1 MEHGIGI
8 RKISGNTEK
17 RIRIYIKNNRKVG
30 VNMTYRFDA
39 MLFTEGMRTF
49 IEIPFNVH
57 EETGLKGNIPCRVS
71 ICERSFE
78 CKLIPK
84 GSGKYFIPISK
95 SVLSTLTLEKQYEI
109 KMEPIEGLSRINH
122 NSPYSRENP
131 IRKIDSIEI
140 IPGQDGFCGHRCIAM
155 LAGVSLSD
163 AIALM
168 GKGQASWSK
177 ILEAMDYYGIGYA
190 SKAVYTKGDLY
201 QLPPCCIVNND
212 NRFILWYKDSFCGV
226 SDVDSKKTISYIEVF
241 VE

>member
-1 MEHGIGI
+1 MKGDII
-8 RKISGNTEK
+8 M
-17 RIRIYIKNNRKVG
+17 V
-30 VNMTYRFDA
+30 YRFTA
-39 MLFTEGMRTF
+39 IIHTEGKRAF
-49 IEIPFNVH
+49 VEIPFNVH

-71 ICERSFE
+71 IWERSFE

-95 SVLSTLTLEKQYEI
+95 SVLSALTLEKQYEI
-109 KMEPIEGLSRINH
+109 RMELIESLSRINH
-122 NSPYSRENP
+122 NSPYSKENP

-163 AIALM
+163 VITLM

-177 ILEAMDYYGIGYA
+177 ILEAMDYYGIGHA
-190 SKAVYTKGDLY
+190 SKAVYTKGDFY

-226 SDVDSKKTISYIEVF
+226 SNVDSKKTISYIEVF